1 MPVLTVEYKRATYTL
16 YIQYCAYNIINLYVD
31 NTPVDAVYS
40 IFSVGQTFLFVCL
53 LMTLQLAF

>member
-31 NTPVDAVYS
+31 NSPVDAVYS
-40 IFSVGQTFLFVCL
+40 IFYDSK
-53 LMTLQLAF
+53 